1 MCLSPGVDVA
11 AAVAISVVAV
21 DALRHNHHARTLP
34 LALLPGLFAV
44 HTLSSAFV
52 WWGADGTVS
61 PAVGDAA
68 SSFFMLIAF
77 VVLPVYMPW
86 AVVSIEPPGW
96 RRDALLLLGGAGAL
110 AGLDFLLG
118 LLGGQGEAI
127 ACDYYI
133 DYTITGT
140 ASVSGVL
147 YAAATCGALLL
158 SGQRSLF
165 LWGVT
170 NAVVVVV
177 LAQMAQRALPSLW
190 CFWAACSS
198 VFVAWFLRR
207 LERRRARGEPWPW
220 MAYLGR
226 TGAAEPVPPAGH
238 GTMGP

>member
-1 MCLSPGVDVA
+1 MCLSPEVDVVA
-11 AAVAISVVAV
+11 AAAISVVAV

-44 HTLSSAFV
+44 HTLASALV

-61 PAVGDAA
+61 STLGDAA
-68 SSFFMLIAF
+68 SWFFMFIAF
-77 VVLPVYMPW
+77 VLLPVYVPW

-96 RRDALLLLGGAGAL
+96 RRDALLVLGGAGAL

-118 LLGGQGEAI
+118 LLGGRGEAI
-127 ACDYYI
+127 ACDYFI
-133 DYTITGT
+133 DYRITGT

-147 YAAATCGALLL
+147 YVAATCGALLL

-170 NAVVVVV
+170 NAVVVGVLGV
-177 LAQMAQRALPSLW
+177 LAQRGLPSLW
-190 CFWAACSS
+190 CFWAACTS

-207 LERRRARGEPWPW
+207 LERRRAAGEPWPW
-220 MAYLGR
+220 AAYLGR
-226 TGAAEPVPPAGH
+226 TTPDEPV
-238 GTMGP
+238 